1 MASSTNTQN
10 AEPLRRD
17 DSTVLSRI
25 ADNPWPAARWVAV
38 MGVLVLLELGA
49 LLGGFLNVVEAL
61 LIAVTGLAE
70 VTVGLV
76 SSSLAA
82 GILGVQQSAASTLSG
97 LRADTEGIPTLLS
110 RDVIPN
116 QGYQPGG
123 TGAWEGPFLGLEPA
137 YAWALRLVLVL
148 AYALVLSYWLFRGW
162 LVFREHYRQMEW
174 SPTDDVVDKLRTH
187 RWGQFGIV
195 ILVLFLTMGLFGPA
209 MGPTTVEQNI
219 LSPYT
224 EDSRIEYYNA
234 ESGSVETVFAGEA
247 NFKAKSIGSQDS
259 NVGPM
264 TYDDYGRFHPFGT
277 LTNGRDLF
285 TFMMGGAR
293 ISLIVTG
300 IAIGLGTLLA
310 GGLAMVS
317 AFYRG
322 SIDLGVLTLADGIV
336 SVPRLLLLIMVS
348 AVFANTWLGNILD
361 GGFLLAVVF
370 GLTIWPFLWRAV
382 RGPALQ
388 VAQEAWV
395 DAAKS
400 FGQQPS
406 IIMRKHM
413 FPYIMGYLLI
423 YASMSAGGIIIS
435 LSALSFLGNGL
446 GISPPTPAWGR
457 AVSLG
462 QGLVSG
468 PSWHISFIPGA
479 MIVLLVTGM
488 NAFGDGIRDAID
500 PESDTGE
507 GGETTA
513 AGGGG

>member
-1 MASSTNTQN
+1 
-10 AEPLRRD
+10 
-17 DSTVLSRI
+17 
-25 ADNPWPAARWVAV
+25 
-38 MGVLVLLELGA
+38 
-49 LLGGFLNVVEAL
+49 
-61 LIAVTGLAE
+61 
-70 VTVGLV
+70 
-76 SSSLAA
+76 
-82 GILGVQQSAASTLSG
+82 
-97 LRADTEGIPTLLS
+97 
-110 RDVIPN
+110 
-116 QGYQPGG
+116 
-123 TGAWEGPFLGLEPA
+123 
-137 YAWALRLVLVL
+137 
-148 AYALVLSYWLFRGW
+148 
-162 LVFREHYRQMEW
+162 MEW
-174 SPTDDVVDKLRTH
+174 SPTDDVVDKLRAH

-457 AVSLG
+457 AVSLDRG
-462 QGLVSG
+462 SC
-468 PSWHISFIPGA
+468 PGRPG
-479 MIVLLVTGM
+479 TSRSSPG
-488 NAFGDGIRDAID
+488 R
-500 PESDTGE
+500 
-507 GGETTA
+507 
-513 AGGGG
+513 